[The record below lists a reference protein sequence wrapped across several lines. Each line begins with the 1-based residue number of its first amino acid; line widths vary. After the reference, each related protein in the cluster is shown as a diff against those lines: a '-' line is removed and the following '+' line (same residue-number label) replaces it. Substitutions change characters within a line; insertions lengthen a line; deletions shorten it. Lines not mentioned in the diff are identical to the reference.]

1 MAEKKKRRRPS
12 GRAPKERTLTE
23 LFRTHRRKD
32 RNEFK
37 PDPATSTWL
46 KTQRLTHQQRLRLL
60 KWVLY
65 ALIVVVSLVLQDVI
79 MSQLRLF
86 GATTDLAVGAILL
99 ITVIE
104 GTDVGSLFVLIASS
118 LYWFSGSA
126 PTPICIVLLTAL
138 GVGATMFRQMYWHRS
153 RGTLTLCAC
162 LAAMLYELGLFV
174 TGLMQGLTYWGRL
187 PAFVLTGVYTCL
199 VMIPLYSLVNK
210 TGLIGG
216 NTWKE

>member
-1 MAEKKKRRRPS
+1 MAEKKKRRPAR
-12 GRAPKERTLTE
+12 RAKERTLAE
-23 LFRTHRRKD
+23 LFRRNPRKI
-32 RNEFK
+32 RNEFR
-37 PDPATSTWL
+37 PDPTTSTWL
-46 KTQRLTHQQRLRLL
+46 KTRKLTRLQKLRLL

-65 ALIVVVSLVLQDVI
+65 ALIVMMCLVIQDVI

-104 GTDVGSLFVLIASS
+104 GTEVGSLFVLIASS

-126 PTPICIVLLTAL
+126 PTPICIALLTAF
-138 GVGATMFRQMYWHRS
+138 GIGATMFRQMFWHRS

-162 LAAMLYELGLFV
+162 LALTAYELGLFV
-174 TGLMQGLTYWGRL
+174 TGVMQGLTYFGRL
-187 PAFVLTGVYTCL
+187 PSFLLTSAYTCL
-199 VMIPLYSLVNK
+199 VMIPLYTLVYK

>member
-1 MAEKKKRRRPS
+1 MAEKTKRRPAR
-12 GRAPKERTLTE
+12 RTKTRSLTE
-23 LFRTHRRKD
+23 LFRGNSRKK
-32 RNEFK
+32 RNEFR
-37 PDPATSTWL
+37 PDPTTSTWL
-46 KTQRLTHQQRLRLL
+46 KTRRLTRLQKLRLL

-65 ALIVVVSLVLQDVI
+65 ALIVILCLVIQDVI

-104 GTDVGSLFVLIASS
+104 GTDVGSLFVLIASM

-126 PTPICIVLLTAL
+126 PTPICIALLTTF
-138 GVGATMFRQMYWHRS
+138 GIGATMFRQMFWHRS

-162 LAAMLYELGLFV
+162 LALTAYELGLFV
-174 TGLMQGLTYWGRL
+174 TGIMQGLTYFGRL
-187 PAFVLTGVYTCL
+187 PSFLLTSAYTCL
-199 VMIPLYSLVNK
+199 VMIPLYTLVNK

>member
-1 MAEKKKRRRPS
+1 MAEKKKRRANR
-12 GRAPKERTLTE
+12 RAKERTLAE
-23 LFRTHRRKD
+23 LFRGKKRSN
-32 RNEFK
+32 RNEFR
-37 PDPATSTWL
+37 PDPNTATWL
-46 KTQRLTHQQRLRLL
+46 KTRKLTQQQKLRLV
-60 KWVLY
+60 KWLLY
-65 ALIVVVSLVLQDVI
+65 TLIVVMSLVLQDVI
-79 MSQLRLF
+79 LSQLRLF

-126 PTPICIVLLTAL
+126 PTPICIILLTAF
-138 GVGATMFRQMYWHRS
+138 GIAATMFRQMFWHRS

-162 LAAMLYELGLFV
+162 LALTAYELSLFV
-174 TGLMQGLTYWGRL
+174 TGIMQGLTYWGRL
-187 PAFVLTGVYTCL
+187 PSFLLTSAYTCL
-199 VMIPLYSLVNK
+199 VMIPLYSLVYK

>member
-1 MAEKKKRRRPS
+1 MAEKKKRRPAR
-12 GRAPKERTLTE
+12 RAKTRSLTE
-23 LFRTHRRKD
+23 LFRGNSRKK
-32 RNEFK
+32 RNEFR
-37 PDPATSTWL
+37 PDPTTSTWL
-46 KTQRLTHQQRLRLL
+46 KTRRLTRLQKLRLL

-65 ALIVVVSLVLQDVI
+65 ALIVILCLVIQDVI

-104 GTDVGSLFVLIASS
+104 GTDVGSLFVLIASM

-126 PTPICIVLLTAL
+126 PTPVCIALLTAF
-138 GVGATMFRQMYWHRS
+138 GIGSTMFRQMFWHRS

-162 LAAMLYELGLFV
+162 LALTAYELGLFV
-174 TGLMQGLTYWGRL
+174 TGIMQGLTYLGRL
-187 PAFVLTGVYTCL
+187 PSFLLTSAYTCL
-199 VMIPLYSLVNK
+199 VMIPLYTLVNK

>member
-1 MAEKKKRRRPS
+1 MAEKKKRRSPRP
-12 GRAPKERTLTE
+12 RAKERSLAE
-23 LFRTHRRKD
+23 LLRRNK
-32 RNEFK
+32 RNRQNEFR

-46 KTQRLTHQQRLRLL
+46 KTRKLTRQQRLRLF
-60 KWVLY
+60 KWLMY
-65 ALIVVVSLVLQDVI
+65 ALIVIMSLVIQDAI

-104 GTDVGSLFVLIASS
+104 GTDVGSLCVFIASI
-118 LYWFSGSA
+118 LYWFSGSS
-126 PTPICIVLLTAL
+126 PTPVSIILLTAL
-138 GVGATMFRQMYWHRS
+138 GIGATMFRQMFWHRS

-162 LAAMLYELGLFV
+162 LALTAYELGLFV

-187 PAFVLTGVYTCL
+187 PSFLLTSVYTCL
-199 VMIPLYSLVNK
+199 VMIPLYSLVYK

>member
-1 MAEKKKRRRPS
+1 MAEKKKRRPAR
-12 GRAPKERTLTE
+12 RAKTRSLTE
-23 LFRTHRRKD
+23 LFRGNSRKK
-32 RNEFK
+32 RNEFR
-37 PDPATSTWL
+37 PDPTTSTWL
-46 KTQRLTHQQRLRLL
+46 KTRRLTRLQKLRLL

-65 ALIVVVSLVLQDVI
+65 ALIVVVCLVLQDVI
-79 MSQLRLF
+79 LGQIRLF

-104 GTDVGSLFVLIASS
+104 GTDVGSLFVLIASA

-126 PTPICIVLLTAL
+126 PTPLCIALLTFF

-162 LAAMLYELGLFV
+162 LALTLYELGLFGV
-174 TGLMQGLTYWGRL
+174 GLFYGLTYWGRL
-187 PAFVLTGVYTCL
+187 PSFLLTSVYTSL

>member
-1 MAEKKKRRRPS
+1 MAEKKKRRPAR
-12 GRAPKERTLTE
+12 RAKTRSLTE
-23 LFRTHRRKD
+23 LFRGNSRKK
-32 RNEFK
+32 RNEFR
-37 PDPATSTWL
+37 PDPTTSTWL
-46 KTQRLTHQQRLRLL
+46 KTRKLTRLQKLRLL

-65 ALIVVVSLVLQDVI
+65 ALIVILCLVIQDVI

-104 GTDVGSLFVLIASS
+104 GTDVGSLFVLIASM

-126 PTPICIVLLTAL
+126 PTPVCIALLTAF
-138 GVGATMFRQMYWHRS
+138 GIGATMFRQMFWHRS

-162 LAAMLYELGLFV
+162 LALTAYELGLFV
-174 TGLMQGLTYWGRL
+174 TGIMQGRTYFGRL
-187 PAFVLTGVYTCL
+187 PSFLLTSAYTCL
-199 VMIPLYSLVNK
+199 VMIPLYTLVNK

>member
-1 MAEKKKRRRPS
+1 MAEKKKRRA
-12 GRAPKERTLTE
+12 GRAPKQRTLTE
-23 LFRTHRRKD
+23 LFRRNQRKK

-37 PDPATSTWL
+37 PDPTTSTWL
-46 KTQRLTHQQRLRLL
+46 KTQKLTRLQRLRLV
-60 KWVLY
+60 KWLLY
-65 ALIVVVSLVLQDVI
+65 ALIIVMSLVIQDVI
-79 MSQLRLF
+79 MSQIRLF

-104 GTDVGSLFVLIASS
+104 GTDVGSLFVLIASM

-126 PTPICIVLLTAL
+126 PTPVCIALLTAF
-138 GVGATMFRQMYWHRS
+138 GIGATMFRQMFWHRS

-162 LAAMLYELGLFV
+162 LALTAYELGLFV
-174 TGLMQGLTYWGRL
+174 TGIMQGLTYFGRL
-187 PAFVLTGVYTCL
+187 PSFLLTSAYTCL
-199 VMIPLYSLVNK
+199 VMIPLYTLVNK

>member
-1 MAEKKKRRRPS
+1 MAEKKKRRPAR
-12 GRAPKERTLTE
+12 RAKTRSLTE
-23 LFRTHRRKD
+23 LFRGNSRKK
-32 RNEFK
+32 RNEFR
-37 PDPATSTWL
+37 PAPTTSTWL
-46 KTQRLTHQQRLRLL
+46 KTRKLTRLQKLRLL

-65 ALIVVVSLVLQDVI
+65 ALIVILCLVIQDVI

-104 GTDVGSLFVLIASS
+104 GTDVGSLFVLIASM

-126 PTPICIVLLTAL
+126 PTPVCIALLTAF
-138 GVGATMFRQMYWHRS
+138 GIGATMFRQMFWHRS

-162 LAAMLYELGLFV
+162 LALTAYELGLFV
-174 TGLMQGLTYWGRL
+174 TGIMQGLTYFGRL
-187 PAFVLTGVYTCL
+187 PSFLLTSAYTCL
-199 VMIPLYSLVNK
+199 VMIPLYTLVNK

>member
-1 MAEKKKRRRPS
+1 MVEKKKRRPAR
-12 GRAPKERTLTE
+12 RTKTRSLTE
-23 LFRTHRRKD
+23 LFRGNSRKK
-32 RNEFK
+32 RNEFR
-37 PDPATSTWL
+37 PDPTTSTWL
-46 KTQRLTHQQRLRLL
+46 KTRRLTRLQKLRLL

-65 ALIVVVSLVLQDVI
+65 ALIVILCLVIQDVI

-104 GTDVGSLFVLIASS
+104 GTDVGSLFILIASS

-126 PTPICIVLLTAL
+126 PTPVCIILLTAF
-138 GVGATMFRQMYWHRS
+138 GIAATMFRQMFWHRS

-162 LAAMLYELGLFV
+162 LALTAYELSLFV
-174 TGLMQGLTYWGRL
+174 TGIMQGLTYWGRL
-187 PAFVLTGVYTCL
+187 PSFLLTSAYTCL
-199 VMIPLYSLVNK
+199 VMIPLYTLVNK

>member
-1 MAEKKKRRRPS
+1 MAEKKKRRPAR
-12 GRAPKERTLTE
+12 RTKTRSLTE
-23 LFRTHRRKD
+23 LFRGNSRKK
-32 RNEFK
+32 RNEFR
-37 PDPATSTWL
+37 PDPTTSTWL
-46 KTQRLTHQQRLRLL
+46 KTRRLTRLQKLRLL

-65 ALIVVVSLVLQDVI
+65 ALIVILCLVIQDVI

-104 GTDVGSLFVLIASS
+104 GTDVGSLFVLIASM

-126 PTPICIVLLTAL
+126 PTPICIALLTAF
-138 GVGATMFRQMYWHRS
+138 GIGATMFRQMFWHRS

-162 LAAMLYELGLFV
+162 LALTAYELGLFV
-174 TGLMQGLTYWGRL
+174 TGIMQGLTYFGRL
-187 PAFVLTGVYTCL
+187 PSFLLTSAYTCL
-199 VMIPLYSLVNK
+199 VMIPLYTLVNK

>member
-1 MAEKKKRRRPS
+1 MAEKKKRRSPRP
-12 GRAPKERTLTE
+12 RAKERSLTE
-23 LFRTHRRKD
+23 LLRRNK
-32 RNEFK
+32 RNRQNEFR

-46 KTQRLTHQQRLRLL
+46 KTRKLTRQQRLRLF
-60 KWVLY
+60 KWLMY
-65 ALIVVVSLVLQDVI
+65 ALIVIMSLVIQDVI

-104 GTDVGSLFVLIASS
+104 GTDVGSLFVFIASI
-118 LYWFSGSA
+118 LYWFSGSS
-126 PTPICIVLLTAL
+126 PTPVSIILLTAL
-138 GVGATMFRQMYWHRS
+138 GIGATMFRQMFWHRS

-162 LAAMLYELGLFV
+162 LALTAYELGLFV

-187 PAFVLTGVYTCL
+187 PSFLLTSVYTCL
-199 VMIPLYSLVNK
+199 VMIPLYSLVSK

>member
-1 MAEKKKRRRPS
+1 MAEKKKRRSPRP
-12 GRAPKERTLTE
+12 RAKERSLAE
-23 LFRTHRRKD
+23 LLRRNK
-32 RNEFK
+32 RNRQNEFR

-46 KTQRLTHQQRLRLL
+46 KTRKLTRQQRLRLF
-60 KWVLY
+60 KWLMY
-65 ALIVVVSLVLQDVI
+65 ALIVIMSLVIQDVI

-104 GTDVGSLFVLIASS
+104 GTDVGSLFVFIASI
-118 LYWFSGSA
+118 LYWFSGSST
-126 PTPICIVLLTAL
+126 TPVSIILLTAL
-138 GVGATMFRQMYWHRS
+138 GIGATMFRQMFWHRS

-162 LAAMLYELGLFV
+162 LALTAYELGLFV

-187 PAFVLTGVYTCL
+187 PSFLLTSVYTCL
-199 VMIPLYSLVNK
+199 VMIPLYSLVYK

>member
-1 MAEKKKRRRPS
+1 MAEKKKRRSPRP
-12 GRAPKERTLTE
+12 RAKERSLAE
-23 LFRTHRRKD
+23 LLRRNK
-32 RNEFK
+32 RNRQNEFR

-46 KTQRLTHQQRLRLL
+46 KTRKLTRQQRLRLF
-60 KWVLY
+60 KWLMY
-65 ALIVVVSLVLQDVI
+65 ALIVIMSLVIQDVI

-104 GTDVGSLFVLIASS
+104 GTDVGSLFVFIASI
-118 LYWFSGSA
+118 LYWFSGSS
-126 PTPICIVLLTAL
+126 PTPVSIILLTAL
-138 GVGATMFRQMYWHRS
+138 GIGATMFRQMFWHRS

-162 LAAMLYELGLFV
+162 LALTAYELGLFV

-187 PAFVLTGVYTCL
+187 PSFLLTSVYTCL
-199 VMIPLYSLVNK
+199 VMIPLYSLVDK

>member
-1 MAEKKKRRRPS
+1 MAEKKKRRPAR
-12 GRAPKERTLTE
+12 RAKTRSLTE
-23 LFRTHRRKD
+23 LFRGNSRKK
-32 RNEFK
+32 RNEFR
-37 PDPATSTWL
+37 PDPTTSTWL
-46 KTQRLTHQQRLRLL
+46 KTRRLTRLQKLRLL

-65 ALIVVVSLVLQDVI
+65 ALIAILCLVIQDVI

-104 GTDVGSLFVLIASS
+104 GTDVGSLFVLIASM

-126 PTPICIVLLTAL
+126 PTPICIALLTAF
-138 GVGATMFRQMYWHRS
+138 GIGATMFRQMFWHRS

-162 LAAMLYELGLFV
+162 LALTAYELGLFV
-174 TGLMQGLTYWGRL
+174 TGVMQGLTYFGRL
-187 PAFVLTGVYTCL
+187 PSFLLTSVYTCL
-199 VMIPLYSLVNK
+199 VMIPLYSLVYK
-210 TGLIGG
+210 AGLIGG

>member
-1 MAEKKKRRRPS
+1 MPEKKKRRSPRP
-12 GRAPKERTLTE
+12 RAKERSLAE
-23 LFRTHRRKD
+23 LLRRNK
-32 RNEFK
+32 RNRQNEFR

-46 KTQRLTHQQRLRLL
+46 KTRKLTRQQRLRLF
-60 KWVLY
+60 KWLMY
-65 ALIVVVSLVLQDVI
+65 ALIVIMSLVIQDVI

-104 GTDVGSLFVLIASS
+104 GTDVGSLFVFIASI
-118 LYWFSGSA
+118 LYWFSGSS
-126 PTPICIVLLTAL
+126 PTPVSIILLTAL
-138 GVGATMFRQMYWHRS
+138 GIGATMFRQMFWHRS

-162 LAAMLYELGLFV
+162 LALTAYELGLFV

-187 PAFVLTGVYTCL
+187 PSFLLTSIYTCL
-199 VMIPLYSLVNK
+199 VMIPLYSLVYK

>member
-1 MAEKKKRRRPS
+1 MAEKKKRRPAR
-12 GRAPKERTLTE
+12 RAKTRSLTE
-23 LFRTHRRKD
+23 LFRGNSRKK
-32 RNEFK
+32 RNEFR
-37 PDPATSTWL
+37 PDPTTSTWL
-46 KTQRLTHQQRLRLL
+46 KTRRLTRLQKLRLL

-65 ALIVVVSLVLQDVI
+65 ALIVILCLVIQDVI

-104 GTDVGSLFVLIASS
+104 GTDVGSLFVLIASM

-126 PTPICIVLLTAL
+126 PTPICIALLTTF
-138 GVGATMFRQMYWHRS
+138 GIGATMFRQMFWHHS

-162 LAAMLYELGLFV
+162 LALTAYELGLFV
-174 TGLMQGLTYWGRL
+174 TGIMQGLTYFGRL
-187 PAFVLTGVYTCL
+187 PSFLLTSAYTCL
-199 VMIPLYSLVNK
+199 VMIPLYTLVNK

>member
-1 MAEKKKRRRPS
+1 MAEKKKRRRPA
-12 GRAPKERTLTE
+12 RRPKQRTLTE
-23 LFRTHRRKD
+23 LLRRTNRTS
-32 RNEFK
+32 RNEFR
-37 PDPATSTWL
+37 PDPTTSTWL
-46 KTQRLTHQQRLRLL
+46 KTRKLTRLQKLRLL

-65 ALIVVVSLVLQDVI
+65 ALIVILCLVIQDVI

-104 GTDVGSLFVLIASS
+104 GTDVGSLFVLIASM

-126 PTPICIVLLTAL
+126 PTPICIALLTAF
-138 GVGATMFRQMYWHRS
+138 GIGATMFRQMFWHRS

-162 LAAMLYELGLFV
+162 LALTAYELGLFV
-174 TGLMQGLTYWGRL
+174 TGIMQGLTYFGRL
-187 PAFVLTGVYTCL
+187 PSFLLTSAYTCL
-199 VMIPLYSLVNK
+199 VMIPLYTLVYK

>member
-1 MAEKKKRRRPS
+1 MAEKKKRRPAR
-12 GRAPKERTLTE
+12 RTKTRSLTE
-23 LFRTHRRKD
+23 LFRGNSRKK
-32 RNEFK
+32 RNEFR
-37 PDPATSTWL
+37 PDPPTSTWL
-46 KTQRLTHQQRLRLL
+46 KTRRLTRLQKLRLL

-65 ALIVVVSLVLQDVI
+65 ALIVILCLVIQDVI

-104 GTDVGSLFVLIASS
+104 GTDVGSLFVLIASM

-126 PTPICIVLLTAL
+126 PTPICIALLTAF
-138 GVGATMFRQMYWHRS
+138 GIGATMFRQMFWHRS

-162 LAAMLYELGLFV
+162 LALTAYELGLFV
-174 TGLMQGLTYWGRL
+174 TGIMQGLTYFGRL
-187 PAFVLTGVYTCL
+187 PSFLLTSAYTCL
-199 VMIPLYSLVNK
+199 VMIPLYTLVNK

>member
-1 MAEKKKRRRPS
+1 MAEKKKRRSPRP
-12 GRAPKERTLTE
+12 RAKEQSLAE
-23 LFRTHRRKD
+23 LLRRNK
-32 RNEFK
+32 RNRQNEFR

-46 KTQRLTHQQRLRLL
+46 KTRKLTRQQRLRLF
-60 KWVLY
+60 KWLMY
-65 ALIVVVSLVLQDVI
+65 ALIVIMSLVIQDVI

-104 GTDVGSLFVLIASS
+104 GTDVGSLFVFIASI
-118 LYWFSGSA
+118 LYWFSGSS
-126 PTPICIVLLTAL
+126 PTPVSIILLTAL
-138 GVGATMFRQMYWHRS
+138 GIGATMFRQMFWHRS

-162 LAAMLYELGLFV
+162 LALTAYELGLFV

-187 PAFVLTGVYTCL
+187 PSFLLTSVYTCL
-199 VMIPLYSLVNK
+199 VMIPLYSLVYK

>member
-1 MAEKKKRRRPS
+1 MAEKKKRRSPRP
-12 GRAPKERTLTE
+12 RAKERSLAE
-23 LFRTHRRKD
+23 LLRRNK
-32 RNEFK
+32 RNRQNEFR

-46 KTQRLTHQQRLRLL
+46 KTRKLTRQQRLRLF
-60 KWVLY
+60 KWLMY
-65 ALIVVVSLVLQDVI
+65 ALIVIMSLVIQDVI

-104 GTDVGSLFVLIASS
+104 GTDVGSLFVFIASI
-118 LYWFSGSA
+118 LYWFSGSS
-126 PTPICIVLLTAL
+126 PTPVSIILLTAL
-138 GVGATMFRQMYWHRS
+138 GIGATVFRQMFWHRS

-162 LAAMLYELGLFV
+162 LALTAYELGLFV

-187 PAFVLTGVYTCL
+187 PSFLLTSIYTCL
-199 VMIPLYSLVNK
+199 VMIPLYSLVYK

>member
-1 MAEKKKRRRPS
+1 MAEKKKRRSPRP
-12 GRAPKERTLTE
+12 RAKERSLAE
-23 LFRTHRRKD
+23 LLRRNK
-32 RNEFK
+32 RNRQNEFR

-46 KTQRLTHQQRLRLL
+46 KTRKLTRQQRLRLF
-60 KWVLY
+60 KWLMY
-65 ALIVVVSLVLQDVI
+65 ALIVIMSLVIQDVI

-104 GTDVGSLFVLIASS
+104 GTDVGSLFVFIASI
-118 LYWFSGSA
+118 LYWFSGSS
-126 PTPICIVLLTAL
+126 PTPVSIILLTAL
-138 GVGATMFRQMYWHRS
+138 GIGATMFRQMFWHRS

-162 LAAMLYELGLFV
+162 LALTAYELGLFV

-187 PAFVLTGVYTCL
+187 PAFLLTSVYTCL
-199 VMIPLYSLVNK
+199 VMIPMYTLVYK

>member
-1 MAEKKKRRRPS
+1 MAEKKKRRPAM
-12 GRAPKERTLTE
+12 RAKTRSLTE
-23 LFRTHRRKD
+23 LFRGNSRKK
-32 RNEFK
+32 RNEFR
-37 PDPATSTWL
+37 PDPTTSTWL
-46 KTQRLTHQQRLRLL
+46 KTRRLTRLQKLRLL
-60 KWVLY
+60 KWLLY
-65 ALIVVVSLVLQDVI
+65 ALIVILCLVIQDVI

-104 GTDVGSLFVLIASS
+104 GTDVGSLFVLIASM

-126 PTPICIVLLTAL
+126 PTPICIALLTAF
-138 GVGATMFRQMYWHRS
+138 GIGATMFRQMFWHRS

-162 LAAMLYELGLFV
+162 LALTAYELGLFV
-174 TGLMQGLTYWGRL
+174 TGIMQGLTYFGRL
-187 PAFVLTGVYTCL
+187 PSFLLTSAYTCL
-199 VMIPLYSLVNK
+199 VMIPLYTLVNK

>member
-1 MAEKKKRRRPS
+1 MAEKKKRRPAP
-12 GRAPKERTLTE
+12 RAKERTLTE
-23 LFRTHRRKD
+23 LFRSNKRST
-32 RNEFK
+32 RNEFR
-37 PDPATSTWL
+37 PDPAASTWL
-46 KTQRLTHQQRLRLL
+46 KTRKLTRQQRLRLVRWL
-60 KWVLY
+60 LY
-65 ALIVVVSLVLQDVI
+65 ALIVVMSLVIQDVI
-79 MSQLRLF
+79 LSQMRLF

-126 PTPICIVLLTAL
+126 PTPICIILITAF
-138 GVGATMFRQMYWHRS
+138 GIGATMFRQMYWHRS

-162 LAAMLYELGLFV
+162 LALTAYELGLFV
-174 TGLMQGLTYWGRL
+174 TGVMQGLTYWGRL
-187 PAFVLTGVYTCL
+187 PSFLLTSLYTCL
-199 VMIPLYSLVNK
+199 IMIPMYSLVYK

>member
-1 MAEKKKRRRPS
+1 MAEKKKRRSPRP
-12 GRAPKERTLTE
+12 RAKERSLTE
-23 LFRTHRRKD
+23 LLRRNK
-32 RNEFK
+32 RNRQNEFR

-46 KTQRLTHQQRLRLL
+46 KTRKLTRQQRLRLF
-60 KWVLY
+60 KWLMY
-65 ALIVVVSLVLQDVI
+65 ALIVIMSLVIQDVI

-104 GTDVGSLFVLIASS
+104 GTDVGSLFVFIASI
-118 LYWFSGSA
+118 LYWFSGSS
-126 PTPICIVLLTAL
+126 PTPVSIILLTAL
-138 GVGATMFRQMYWHRS
+138 GIGATMFRQMFWHRS

-162 LAAMLYELGLFV
+162 LALTAYELGLFV

-187 PAFVLTGVYTCL
+187 PSFLLTSIYTCL
-199 VMIPLYSLVNK
+199 VMIPLYSLVYK